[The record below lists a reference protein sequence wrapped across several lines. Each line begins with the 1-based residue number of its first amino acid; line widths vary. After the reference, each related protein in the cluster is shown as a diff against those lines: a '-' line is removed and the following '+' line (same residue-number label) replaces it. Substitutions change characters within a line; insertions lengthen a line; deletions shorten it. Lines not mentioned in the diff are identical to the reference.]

1 LFQIKF
7 LLYGWWVLEEN
18 ASRPPHVINSGIAL
32 SYNHCLQLTHLK
44 AELILTGNL
53 STKQK

>member
-1 LFQIKF
+1 LLYGVILNCGWLFQIKF

-32 SYNHCLQLTHLK
+32 SK
-44 AELILTGNL
+44 
-53 STKQK
+53 